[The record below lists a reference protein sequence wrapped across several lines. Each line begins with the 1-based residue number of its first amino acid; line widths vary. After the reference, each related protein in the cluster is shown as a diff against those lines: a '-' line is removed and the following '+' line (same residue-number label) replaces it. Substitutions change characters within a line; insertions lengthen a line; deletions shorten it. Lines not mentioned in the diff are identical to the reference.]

1 MKPMAE
7 CFAEIPSLREKSQ
20 DIDNPLPSFPL
31 PGLMQF
37 YVVEEQTVRTLYC
50 WEKNNAKKLI
60 NIYLSIAQL

>member
-7 CFAEIPSLREKSQ
+7 CFAEISSQ
-20 DIDNPLPSFPL
+20 RDKNTNIDNPRPSFPL
-31 PGLMQF
+31 PGLIQF

-60 NIYLSIAQL
+60 NLYLSTAQL